1 MLTVKGVYFEQ
12 FFIFQVYNIWI
23 PALKA
28 AEEREDVKI
37 IVLTGR

>member
-1 MLTVKGVYFEQ
+1 MLTVKGVYLEQ
-12 FFIFQVYNIWI
+12 LFIFQVYDIWM
-23 PALKA
+23 PALMA